1 MGAREGSGGIGVFE
15 KKLESRGWAG
25 VRLVE
30 DEDRGKEDSP
40 EERMCEQ
47 RQEDGNLGQVWR
59 AGYQGPYTGGVGTM
73 ANSQVGHLMY

>member
-1 MGAREGSGGIGVFE
+1 MGAREGSGGIDVFE

-40 EERMCEQ
+40 EEHMCEQ
-47 RQEDGNLGQVWR
+47 RQEDGNLR
-59 AGYQGPYTGGVGTM
+59 ASRESRVPG
-73 ANSQVGHLMY
+73 SLHRRVGHHG